1 MNTPFNSMIGQEDM
15 KRKLMFYLDGY
26 KKTSMIPNFLFVAER
41 GCGKTMA
48 AIEIAKN
55 LIVETGK
62 PKRAKEINCST
73 LKSVSQFAEQVLL
86 PFVQDNDCTILFDE
100 ASELPR
106 DLTMSLLTM
115 LNPNSNNRNTFNF
128 DDMTF
133 GEMVDCDTEDILQQI
148 CILYRPITNK
158 KGNNYTIEKYK
169 GDIEVYEELKNT
181 LTLDIYLGFVGF
193 FLKIS
198 QSLLKNSLSYTLNQ
212 VATPAEK
219 KKLLEEYG
227 V

>member
-1 MNTPFNSMIGQEDM
+1 MKIPKSKKDILAKTYLEYIEYIKTEPTDEKEILKNTVKIFFEIDEDKFNSFEYTVILDMYKIISNILSLPQE
-15 KRKLMFYLDGY
+15 LITMFKHND
-26 KKTSMIPNFLFVAER
+26 
-41 GCGKTMA
+41 
-48 AIEIAKN
+48 IEY
-55 LIVETGK
+55 G
-62 PKRAKEINCST
+62 IN
-73 LKSVSQFAEQVLL
+73 
-86 PFVQDNDCTILFDE
+86 P
-100 ASELPR
+100 
-106 DLTMSLLTM
+106 
-115 LNPNSNNRNTFNF
+115 NF

-227 V
+227 VGLDGYMNYAMVI